1 MPRMKQCAGKSVLAK
16 MTGDLTTTMGE
27 NAFKDVIKAS
37 SGKNSSKDNS
47 LR

>member
-1 MPRMKQCAGKSVLAK
+1 MKQCSGKFILAK
-16 MTGDLTTTMGE
+16 MTGDLTITMGIH
-27 NAFKDVIKAS
+27 AFEDVIKAS